1 MIYWNRI
8 DNYAPFSEK
17 DEFSYKKTHHKGHI
31 DLRKNEIERVE
42 KNMES
47 FNEVFEY
54 VLKYCHDDPKV
65 SDIGFN
71 KWIRILEP
79 YKFENNTAFLLTDS
93 EFTRKTTLEVYEPVL
108 KRAFAEAMGFEVNIN
123 ILVKT
128 KEAKNEETVEPV
140 PTISENNSISE
151 ALTFEN
157 FIKGKSN
164 ELAYAFC
171 IAVAGK
177 NDNSPTPVANQTFNP
192 LFIYGDSG
200 LGKTHLM
207 KAIENEVLRKNPD
220 LNIIYTTGE
229 NFVNELV
236 MALEY
241 HKTIDFHNKYRN
253 ADFLLIDDIQ
263 FIAGKERGQ
272 EEFFHTFNDLY
283 NAGKQIV
290 LTSDIAPSKI
300 SKLENRIRSR
310 FSLGVQVDIQ
320 PPDFET
326 RMAIVKR
333 KAELSGL
340 QLSDNVARII
350 AERVKTNIR
359 QLEGTVNKIKA
370 LTSYTNES
378 PSVSMAQRVIKEIMI
393 ANHPAEITVDSII
406 SEVANAFKVTPEDI
420 RSQNRQAN
428 ISLARKITIYL
439 MKEIKGMTYSDIGT
453 ELNKNHSTMTI
464 HYQGV
469 VDTLKKNS
477 DLKETVDDI
486 IKNLKN

>member
-1 MIYWNRI
+1 
-8 DNYAPFSEK
+8 
-17 DEFSYKKTHHKGHI
+17 
-31 DLRKNEIERVE
+31 
-42 KNMES
+42 MES
-47 FNEVFEY
+47 FNDVFNS
-54 VLKYCHDDPKV
+54 VLKYCKDDSSI
-65 SDIGFN
+65 SDIGYN
-71 KWIRILEP
+71 KWIKVLEP
-79 YKFENNTAFLLTDS
+79 YKLENNTAYLLTDS
-93 EFTRKTTLEVYEPVL
+93 DFKRKTTLEIYEPAL
-108 KRAFAEAMGFEVNIN
+108 KKAFAEVLGFDVNIN
-123 ILVKT
+123 ILVKS
-128 KEAKNEETVEPV
+128 KEEVVEAQPVEPT
-140 PTISENNSISE
+140 PTISENNSFNDT
-151 ALTFEN
+151 LTFEN

-177 NDNSPTPVANQTFNP
+177 NDSSPSTVANKTFNP

-207 KAIENEVLRKNPD
+207 KAIENEVLKKNPN

-241 HKTIDFHNKYRN
+241 HKTIEFHNKFRN

-350 AERVKTNIR
+350 AEKVKTNIR

-393 ANHPAEITVDSII
+393 ANHPAEITVDNII
-406 SEVANAFKVTPEDI
+406 NEVASAFKVSPDDI
-420 RSQNRQAN
+420 RSQNRRAN

-439 MKEIKGMTYSDIGT
+439 MKELKGMTYIQIGN

-464 HYQGV
+464 HYQEIV
-469 VDTLKKNS
+469 KTLNKNS

-486 IKNLKN
+486 IKNLKNS

>member
-1 MIYWNRI
+1 
-8 DNYAPFSEK
+8 
-17 DEFSYKKTHHKGHI
+17 
-31 DLRKNEIERVE
+31 
-42 KNMES
+42 MES
-47 FNEVFEY
+47 FNDVFFS
-54 VLKYCHDDPKV
+54 VLKYCKTDPTV
-65 SDIGFN
+65 SEIGFN

-79 YKFENNTAFLLTDS
+79 YKLENNTAYLLTDS

-108 KRAFAEAMGFEVNIN
+108 KKAFSETLGFDVEIK

-128 KEAKNEETVEPV
+128 KEKEPEQIAEPV
-140 PTISENNSISE
+140 PTVSEPTSISE
-151 ALTFEN
+151 SLTFEN

-177 NDNSPTPVANQTFNP
+177 NENSGNTPSNNTFNP

-207 KAIENEVLRKNPD
+207 KAIENEVLKKNPD

-333 KAELSGL
+333 KAELLGL

-350 AERVKTNIR
+350 AEKIKTNIR

-370 LTSYTNES
+370 LITYTNEP
-378 PSVSMAQRVIKEIMI
+378 PSISMAQRVIKEIMI

-406 SEVANAFKVTPEDI
+406 NEVASSFKVTPEDI
-420 RSQNRQAN
+420 RSQNRRAN

-439 MKEIKGMTYSDIGT
+439 LKEIKGMTYIQIGN

-464 HYQGV
+464 HYQDV
-469 VDTLKKNS
+469 VKLLKKNP

-486 IKNLKN
+486 IKNLKST

>member
-1 MIYWNRI
+1 
-8 DNYAPFSEK
+8 
-17 DEFSYKKTHHKGHI
+17 
-31 DLRKNEIERVE
+31 
-42 KNMES
+42 MES
-47 FNEVFEY
+47 FNDVFNS
-54 VLKYCHDDPKV
+54 VLKYCKDDPSV
-65 SDIGFN
+65 SEIGYN
-71 KWIRILEP
+71 KWISILEP
-79 YKFENNTAFLLTDS
+79 YKLENNTAYLLTDS
-93 EFTRKTTLEVYEPVL
+93 EFTRKTTLEVYEPVI
-108 KRAFAEAMGFEVNIN
+108 KKAFAEVLGFDVNIN

-128 KEAKNEETVEPV
+128 KEEKQEQYSEPK
-140 PTISENNSISE
+140 PTISENNSINDT
-151 ALTFEN
+151 LTFEN

-177 NDNSPTPVANQTFNP
+177 NDNSPSTIANKTFNP

-207 KAIENEVLRKNPD
+207 KAIENEVKKKNPD
-220 LNIIYTTGE
+220 LTIIYTTGE

-263 FIAGKERGQ
+263 FIAGKERAQ

-333 KAELSGL
+333 KAELCGL

-350 AERVKTNIR
+350 AEKIKTNIR
-359 QLEGTVNKIKA
+359 QLEGTVNNIKA
-370 LTSYTNES
+370 LTSYTNEP
-378 PSVSMAQRVIKEIMI
+378 PSASMAQRVIKEIMI
-393 ANHPAEITVDSII
+393 ANHPAEITVDNII
-406 SEVANAFKVTPEDI
+406 SEVATAFKVNPEDI
-420 RSQNRQAN
+420 RSQNRRAN

-439 MKEIKGMTYSDIGT
+439 MKEIKGMTYIQIGN

-464 HYQGV
+464 HYQEIV
-469 VDTLKKNS
+469 KTLNKNS
-477 DLKETVDDI
+477 DLRETVEDI
-486 IKNLKN
+486 TKNLKNT

>member
-1 MIYWNRI
+1 M
-8 DNYAPFSEK
+8 D
-17 DEFSYKKTHHKGHI
+17 
-31 DLRKNEIERVE
+31 
-42 KNMES
+42 S
-47 FNEVFEY
+47 FNDVFQS
-54 VLKYCHDDPKV
+54 VLKYCEADPTV
-65 SDIGFN
+65 SEIGFN
-71 KWIRILEP
+71 KWIKILEP
-79 YKFENNTAFLLTDS
+79 YKLENNTAFLLTDS
-93 EFTRKTTLEVYEPVL
+93 EFTRKTTLEVYEDVL
-108 KRAFAEAMGFEVNIN
+108 KRAFLETLGFEVEIN

-128 KEAKNEETVEPV
+128 KEKEEEKVSEPAPSMSS
-140 PTISENNSISE
+140 PTSISE
-151 ALTFEN
+151 SLTFEN

-177 NDNSPTPVANQTFNP
+177 NDSNGNAAQNKTFNP

-207 KAIENEVLRKNPD
+207 KAIENEVLKKNPD

-241 HKTIDFHNKYRN
+241 HKTIEFHNKYRN

-310 FSLGVQVDIQ
+310 FALGVQVDIQ

-333 KAELSGL
+333 KAELIGL

-350 AERVKTNIR
+350 AEKIKTNIR

-370 LTSYTNES
+370 LTTYTNES
-378 PSVSMAQRVIKEIMI
+378 PSISMAQRVIKEIMI
-393 ANHPAEITVDSII
+393 ENHPAEITVDNII
-406 SEVANAFKVTPEDI
+406 EDVASAFNVTPDDI
-420 RSQNRQAN
+420 KSQNRSAN

-439 MKEIKGMTYSDIGT
+439 LKELKGMTYNQIGD
-453 ELNKNHSTMTI
+453 ELGKNHSTMTI
-464 HYQGV
+464 HYQNV
-469 VDTLKKNS
+469 VDLLKK
-477 DLKETVDDI
+477 DTGLKETVNDI
-486 IKNLKN
+486 IKNLKSM

>member
-1 MIYWNRI
+1 
-8 DNYAPFSEK
+8 
-17 DEFSYKKTHHKGHI
+17 
-31 DLRKNEIERVE
+31 
-42 KNMES
+42 MES
-47 FNEVFEY
+47 FNDVFKS
-54 VLKYCHDDPKV
+54 VLKYCKDDPTV
-65 SDIGFN
+65 SEIGFN
-71 KWIRILEP
+71 KWIKILEP
-79 YKFENNTAFLLTDS
+79 FKFETNTAYLLTDS

-108 KRAFAEAMGFEVNIN
+108 KKAFAEVMGFDVNIK

-128 KEAKNEETVEPV
+128 KEVQEEEILEPT
-140 PTISENNSISE
+140 PTISENTSFNE
-151 ALTFEN
+151 TLTFEN

-171 IAVAGK
+171 IGVAGK
-177 NDNSPTPVANQTFNP
+177 NDISPSPVANNTFNP

-207 KAIENEVLRKNPD
+207 KAIENEVLKKNPD

-320 PPDFET
+320 APDFET

-333 KAELSGL
+333 KAELCGL

-350 AERVKTNIR
+350 AEKVKTNIR

-378 PSVSMAQRVIKEIMI
+378 PSVAMSQRVIKAIMI

-406 SEVANAFKVTPEDI
+406 NEVASAFKVSADDI
-420 RSQNRQAN
+420 RSQNRRAN

-439 MKEIKGMTYSDIGT
+439 MKEIKGMTYIQIGN

-464 HYQGV
+464 HYQEV
-469 VDTLKKNS
+469 VKLLKKNS
-477 DLKETVDDI
+477 DLRETVDDI
-486 IKNLKN
+486 TKNLKNS

>member
-1 MIYWNRI
+1 M
-8 DNYAPFSEK
+8 D
-17 DEFSYKKTHHKGHI
+17 
-31 DLRKNEIERVE
+31 
-42 KNMES
+42 S
-47 FNEVFEY
+47 FNDVFNS
-54 VLKYCHDDPKV
+54 VLKYCKENPTV
-65 SDIGFN
+65 SEIGFN
-71 KWIRILEP
+71 KWIKILEP
-79 YKFENNTAFLLTDS
+79 YKLESNTAFLLTDS

-108 KRAFAEAMGFEVNIN
+108 KKAFEEVLGFEVNIN

-128 KEAKNEETVEPV
+128 KKEPQEEIKETTP
-140 PTISENNSISE
+140 SISE
-151 ALTFEN
+151 SNPINDALTFEN

-177 NDNSPTPVANQTFNP
+177 NNNSSVPVANKTFNP

-207 KAIENEVLRKNPD
+207 KAIEHEVLKKNPD

-236 MALEY
+236 RALEY
-241 HKTIDFHNKYRN
+241 HKTIEFHNKYRN

-333 KAELSGL
+333 KAEISGL
-340 QLSDNVARII
+340 NLSDNVARII
-350 AERVKTNIR
+350 AEKVKTNIR

-370 LTSYTNES
+370 LTYYTNES
-378 PSVSMAQRVIKEIMI
+378 PSISMAQRVIKEIMI
-393 ANHPAEITVDSII
+393 ANHPAEITVDNIL
-406 SEVANAFKVTPEDI
+406 SEVAASFNVTPDEI
-420 RSQNRQAN
+420 RSQNRRAN

-439 MKEIKGMTYSDIGT
+439 MKEIKGMTYIQIGN

-464 HYQGV
+464 HYQEIV
-469 VDTLKKNS
+469 KTINKNS

-486 IKNLKN
+486 IKNLKNS

>member
-1 MIYWNRI
+1 
-8 DNYAPFSEK
+8 
-17 DEFSYKKTHHKGHI
+17 
-31 DLRKNEIERVE
+31 
-42 KNMES
+42 MES
-47 FNEVFEY
+47 FNDVFRS
-54 VLKYCHDDPKV
+54 VLKYCQDDPTV
-65 SDIGFN
+65 SEIGFN

-79 YKFENNTAFLLTDS
+79 FKLENNTAYLLTDS

-108 KRAFAEAMGFEVNIN
+108 KKAFAEVMGFDVNIK

-128 KEAKNEETVEPV
+128 KETKEEEITEPT
-140 PTISENNSISE
+140 PTISENTSINE
-151 ALTFEN
+151 TLTFEN

-177 NDNSPTPVANQTFNP
+177 NESSPSPVANKTFNP

-207 KAIENEVLRKNPD
+207 KAIENEVLKKNPD

-272 EEFFHTFNDLY
+272 EEFFHTFNDLS

-320 PPDFET
+320 APDFET

-350 AERVKTNIR
+350 AEKVKTNIR

-370 LTSYTNES
+370 LTSYTNEA

-406 SEVANAFKVTPEDI
+406 NEVANAFKVSPEDI
-420 RSQNRQAN
+420 RSQNRRAN
-428 ISLARKITIYL
+428 ISMARKITIYL
-439 MKEIKGMTYSDIGT
+439 MKEIKGMTYIQIGD

-464 HYQGV
+464 HYQEISQK
-469 VDTLKKNS
+469 LKKNS

-486 IKNLKN
+486 IKNLKNS